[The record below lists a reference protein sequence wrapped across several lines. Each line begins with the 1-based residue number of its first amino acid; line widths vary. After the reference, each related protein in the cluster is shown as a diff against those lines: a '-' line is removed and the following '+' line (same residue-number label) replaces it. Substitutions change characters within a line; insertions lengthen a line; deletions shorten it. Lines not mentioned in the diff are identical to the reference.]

1 MKVKQTVFVFPGQ
14 GSQYIGMGRDFY
26 DHDHRARAIFQLA
39 DEVLGFELSKL
50 CFEGPAEELQK
61 TEYAQPAILTVSV
74 VCLEMLRQS
83 GLRPVAAA
91 GHSLGEYA
99 ALVAAGSLAFTDAV
113 RLVRQRGR
121 FMQEAVPLGL
131 GGMVAVLGLDGP
143 DVVNVCRQARSVG
156 IVEAANLN
164 CPGQVVIAGELKAL
178 EQAAQLAREAG
189 ARRCLDLPVSA
200 PFHSSMMQPAGLR
213 LAEELA
219 GVPVADPQIKVIANV
234 SADYVI
240 SASAIKTNLVAQVS
254 SPVRWDESVRRLL
267 ADNLTTFVEVGPG
280 KVLTGLIR
288 KIDKNVVTCNVED
301 RDSLE
306 RVLALLGK
314 DD

>member
-14 GSQYIGMGRDFY
+14 GSQYVGMGRDFY

-39 DEVLGFELSKL
+39 DEVLGIELSKL
-50 CFEGPAEELQK
+50 CFEGSAEELQK

-178 EQAAQLAREAG
+178 EQAAKLAREAG

-234 SADYVI
+234 SADYVN
-240 SASAIKTNLVAQVS
+240 SALAIKTNLVAQVS
-254 SPVRWDESVRRLL
+254 SPVRWEELVRRLL

-301 RDSLE
+301 RGSLE
-306 RVLALLGK
+306 CVLALLGK

>member
-1 MKVKQTVFVFPGQ
+1 
-14 GSQYIGMGRDFY
+14 MGRDFY

-39 DEVLGFELSKL
+39 DEVLGIELSKL
-50 CFEGPAEELQK
+50 CFEGSAEELQK

-178 EQAAQLAREAG
+178 EQAAKLAREAG

-234 SADYVI
+234 SADYVN
-240 SASAIKTNLVAQVS
+240 SALAIKTNLVAQVS
-254 SPVRWDESVRRLL
+254 SPVRWEELVRRLL

-301 RDSLE
+301 RGSLE
-306 RVLALLGK
+306 CVLALLGK

>member
-1 MKVKQTVFVFPGQ
+1 MFVFPGQ
-14 GSQYIGMGRDFY
+14 GSQYVGMGRDFY

-99 ALVAAGSLAFTDAV
+99 ALVIAGSLAFTDAV

-178 EQAAQLAREAG
+178 EQAAKLAREAG

-219 GVPVADPQIKVIANV
+219 GVPVANPQIDRK
-234 SADYVI
+234 
-240 SASAIKTNLVAQVS
+240 
-254 SPVRWDESVRRLL
+254 SV
-267 ADNLTTFVEVGPG
+267 V
-280 KVLTGLIR
+280 
-288 KIDKNVVTCNVED
+288 
-301 RDSLE
+301 
-306 RVLALLGK
+306 
-314 DD
+314 

>member
-14 GSQYIGMGRDFY
+14 GSQYVGMGRDFY

-50 CFEGPAEELQK
+50 CFEGSAEELQK

-178 EQAAQLAREAG
+178 EQAAKLAREAG

-234 SADYVI
+234 SADYVN
-240 SASAIKTNLVAQVS
+240 SALAIKTNLVAQVS
-254 SPVRWDESVRRLL
+254 SPVRWEELVRRLL

-301 RDSLE
+301 RGSLE
-306 RVLALLGK
+306 CVLALLGK

>member
-1 MKVKQTVFVFPGQ
+1 
-14 GSQYIGMGRDFY
+14 
-26 DHDHRARAIFQLA
+26 
-39 DEVLGFELSKL
+39 
-50 CFEGPAEELQK
+50 
-61 TEYAQPAILTVSV
+61 
-74 VCLEMLRQS
+74 
-83 GLRPVAAA
+83 
-91 GHSLGEYA
+91 
-99 ALVAAGSLAFTDAV
+99 
-113 RLVRQRGR
+113 
-121 FMQEAVPLGL
+121 
-131 GGMVAVLGLDGP
+131 MVAVLGLDGP

-178 EQAAQLAREAG
+178 EQAAKLAREAG

-234 SADYVI
+234 SADYVN
-240 SASAIKTNLVAQVS
+240 SALAIKTNLVAQVS
-254 SPVRWDESVRRLL
+254 SPVRWEELVRRLL

-301 RDSLE
+301 RGSLE
-306 RVLALLGK
+306 CVLALLGK

>member
-1 MKVKQTVFVFPGQ
+1 MKQTVFVFPGQ
-14 GSQYIGMGRDFY
+14 GSQYVGMGRDFY

-50 CFEGPAEELQK
+50 CFEGSAEELQK

-178 EQAAQLAREAG
+178 EQAAKLAREAG

-234 SADYVI
+234 SADYVN
-240 SASAIKTNLVAQVS
+240 SALAIKTNLVAQVS
-254 SPVRWDESVRRLL
+254 SPVRWEELVRRLL

-301 RDSLE
+301 RGSLE
-306 RVLALLGK
+306 CVLALLGK